1 MATNQYSHL
10 LSPGRIGPMEMRNRI
25 VLMAM
30 GVNFGEDDGVSG
42 DRIVAFHESH
52 ARGGAA
58 LIISGACGVMYPIG
72 QVQPW
77 QIGIS
82 DDRFI
87 PGMARLAEGAHRH
100 GAKFAVQL
108 HQGGLV
114 AGDDVR
120 AGRPQW
126 CPSIPD
132 PVQGD
137 FADGF
142 LPSELQA
149 FAGGGVPTYKVLT
162 KDDIRTLIEHYAA
175 AARRARQAG
184 ADAVE
189 LHAGHG
195 YILSEFLSP
204 KTNKRTDEYGG
215 SVENRSRLMLE
226 VLREVLREAGNQM
239 AVIVKLDS
247 REVGKEGGITL
258 EHAKVTAKLIEEAG
272 ATRSPSPPTTT
283 PASASCTRP
292 RTSRTSRIRTC
303 RGRRDQGS
311 GEDPDHHFGACRTGA
326 RGRRDSAGRLDYLG
340 MGRKLLADPD
350 CRASSARGGRQVRP
364 CIYCYTCVSAIY
376 TLRVHALCGESGSGV
391 RVSAC
396 KPAEAGAPQ
405 AGRRCRRWPRRH
417 GGSAPTGARRARSG
431 AVRAGDRLGGT
442 LRFASIAYQ
451 PNERLLDWLEVQLG
465 ASAVEVRLNTAATA
479 ELLKQWKADD
489 VVVATGAR
497 RSMPPIPGA
506 DLAHVYSGDD
516 MRRLVL
522 GESSQELERKT
533 SLFTRL
539 ATKAGAATGLTGNLE
554 FIRKATHAW
563 MPLGKSVAII
573 GGELVGLELA
583 EFLSERG
590 RTVHIVDESPRF
602 GAGLMLVRRM
612 RILAELREHGVG
624 LHAEAKDIRIEKG
637 RVGFTDKDGA
647 ARSVDAE
654 HVIVAKGASGDSRQ
668 ADAFRTAGLRVH
680 EVGDGTGVGYIEG
693 AIRGAHARGRCNQC
707 GPGRRCG
714 FLNAGSGCLGKRRH
728 PQFGPKP
735 RWCAYNSRRRIS
747 ARVCAR

>member
-42 DRIVAFHESH
+42 DRIVAFHEAH

-58 LIISGACGVMYPIG
+58 LIISGACGVMYPVG

-87 PGMARLAEGAHRH
+87 PGITRLAEGAHRH

-114 AGDDVR
+114 AGDDTR

-142 LPSELQA
+142 LLSELQA

-175 AARRARQAG
+175 ATRRARQAG

-195 YILSEFLSP
+195 YLLSEFLSP

-226 VLREVLREAGNQM
+226 VLREVLREAGSEM

-247 REVGKEGGITL
+247 REVGREGGITI
-258 EHAKVTAKLIEEAG
+258 EHAKVTARLIEEAG
-272 ATRSPSPPTTT
+272 AHAITVS
-283 PASASCTRP
+283 AYHNVGMGKLHSASNIPHEPNTNLP
-292 RTSRTSRIRTC
+292 FATAIKEVVKIPIITSGRVEPEHGDEEIR
-303 RGRRDQGS
+303 GGK
-311 GEDPDHHFGACRTGA
+311 F
-326 RGRRDSAGRLDYLG
+326 DYLG

-350 CRASSARGGRQVRP
+350 LPRKLGEGRVADVRP

-376 TLRVHALCGESGSGV
+376 TRERSRCAVNPEVGFEYQRANLPKPVRRKRVAVVGGG
-391 RVSAC
+391 
-396 KPAEAGAPQ
+396 PGGMEA
-405 AGRRCRRWPRRH
+405 
-417 GGSAPTGARRARSG
+417 ARRLALDGHEVVLFERG
-431 AVRAGDRLGGT
+431 ERLGGT
-442 LRFASIAYQ
+442 LRFASIAYR
-451 PNERLLDWLEVQLG
+451 PNERLLDWLEAQLG

-479 ELLKQWKADD
+479 DLLKQWKADD

-563 MPLGKSVAII
+563 MPLGKNVAII

-637 RVGFTDKDGA
+637 RVSFTDKDGA

-668 ADAFRTAGLRVH
+668 ADAFRAAGLRVH

-693 AIRGAHARGRCNQC
+693 AIRGAQRAVDAI
-707 GPGRRCG
+707 
-714 FLNAGSGCLGKRRH
+714 NADRAGAAAS
-728 PQFGPKP
+728 
-735 RWCAYNSRRRIS
+735 
-747 ARVCAR
+747 

>member
-1 MATNQYSHL
+1 MATLQYSHL
-10 LSPGRIGPMEMRNRI
+10 LSAGRIGPMELRNRI

-87 PGMARLAEGAHRH
+87 PGIARLAEGAHRH

-114 AGDDVR
+114 AGDDTR

-126 CPSIPD
+126 CPSEPL

-142 LPSELQA
+142 LLSELQA

-162 KDDIRTLIEHYAA
+162 KADIQTLIEHYAA
-175 AARRARQAG
+175 ATRRARQAG

-189 LHAGHG
+189 LHGGHG

-204 KTNKRTDEYGG
+204 KTNRRTDEYGG
-215 SVENRSRLMLE
+215 SVENRSRLLLE
-226 VLREVLREAGNQM
+226 VLREVLCEAGSDM

-247 REVGKEGGITL
+247 REVGREGGITI
-258 EHAKVTAKLIEEAG
+258 EHAKVTARLIEE
-272 ATRSPSPPTTT
+272 
-283 PASASCTRP
+283 
-292 RTSRTSRIRTC
+292 
-303 RGRRDQGS
+303 
-311 GEDPDHHFGACRTGA
+311 TGA
-326 RGRRDSAGRLDYLG
+326 HAITVSAYHNVAMGKLHSESNIPHIPNTNVPYAEAIKDVVSIPIITSGRVEPEDGDEDIRNGRFDYLG

-350 CRASSARGGRQVRP
+350 LPNKLKSGQVKDVRP

-376 TLRVHALCGESGSGV
+376 TRERTRCAVNPEVGFEFQRASLPKPVRRKRVAVVGGG
-391 RVSAC
+391 
-396 KPAEAGAPQ
+396 PGGMEA
-405 AGRRCRRWPRRH
+405 
-417 GGSAPTGARRARSG
+417 ARRLALDGHEVVLFER
-431 AVRAGDRLGGT
+431 GDRLGGT
-442 LRFASIAYQ
+442 LRFASIAY
-451 PNERLLDWLEVQLG
+451 PENERLLDWLIAQLD
-465 ASAVEVRLNTAATA
+465 ASSVEVRLDTAATVEA
-479 ELLKQWKADD
+479 LSQWKPDD
-489 VVVATGAR
+489 VVVATGAQR
-497 RSMPPIPGA
+497 NMPPIPGS
-506 DLAHVYSGDD
+506 DLSNVFSGDD

-522 GESSQELERKT
+522 GESSEALSRKT

-539 ATKAGAATGLTGNLE
+539 ATKAGAMTGITGNLE
-554 FIRKATHAW
+554 LVRKASRAW
-563 MPLGKSVAII
+563 MPLGKHVVII

-583 EFLSERG
+583 EFLEERG
-590 RTVHIVDESPRF
+590 REVHVIDEAPRF
-602 GAGLMLVRRM
+602 GAGLMLVRRL

-624 LHAEAKDIRIEKG
+624 LHAEAKDIRIESG
-637 RVGFTDKDGA
+637 QVCFTDKNGVAQKVKAD
-647 ARSVDAE
+647 

-668 ADAFRTAGLRVH
+668 ADAFRVAGMRVH
-680 EVGDGTGVGYIEG
+680 EIGDGAGITYIEG
-693 AIRGAHARGRCNQC
+693 AIRGAQRAVDAINADQEGLAAVAAR
-707 GPGRRCG
+707 
-714 FLNAGSGCLGKRRH
+714 
-728 PQFGPKP
+728 
-735 RWCAYNSRRRIS
+735 
-747 ARVCAR
+747 

>member
-42 DRIVAFHESH
+42 DRIVAFHEAH

-58 LIISGACGVMYPIG
+58 LIISGACGVMYPVG

-87 PGMARLAEGAHRH
+87 PGITRLAEGAHRH

-114 AGDDVR
+114 AGDDTR

-142 LPSELQA
+142 LLSELQA

-175 AARRARQAG
+175 ATRRARQAG

-195 YILSEFLSP
+195 YLLSEFLSP

-226 VLREVLREAGNQM
+226 VLREVLREAGSEM

-247 REVGKEGGITL
+247 REVGREGGITI
-258 EHAKVTAKLIEEAG
+258 EHAKVTARLIEEAG
-272 ATRSPSPPTTT
+272 AHAITVS
-283 PASASCTRP
+283 AYHNVGMGKLHSASNIPHEPNTNLP
-292 RTSRTSRIRTC
+292 FATAIKEVVKIPIITSGRVEPEHGDEEIR
-303 RGRRDQGS
+303 GGK
-311 GEDPDHHFGACRTGA
+311 F
-326 RGRRDSAGRLDYLG
+326 DYLG

-350 CRASSARGGRQVRP
+350 LPRKLGEGRVADVRP

-376 TLRVHALCGESGSGV
+376 TRERSRCAVNPEVGFEYQRANLPKPVRRKRVAVVGGG
-391 RVSAC
+391 
-396 KPAEAGAPQ
+396 PGGMEA
-405 AGRRCRRWPRRH
+405 
-417 GGSAPTGARRARSG
+417 ARRLVLDGHEVVLFERG
-431 AVRAGDRLGGT
+431 ERLGGT

-451 PNERLLDWLEVQLG
+451 PNERLLDWLEAQLG

-479 ELLKQWKADD
+479 DLLKQWKADD

-563 MPLGKSVAII
+563 MPLGKNVAII

-637 RVGFTDKDGA
+637 RVSFTDKDGA

-668 ADAFRTAGLRVH
+668 ADAFRAAGLRVH

-693 AIRGAHARGRCNQC
+693 AIRGAQRAVDAI
-707 GPGRRCG
+707 
-714 FLNAGSGCLGKRRH
+714 NADRAGAAAS
-728 PQFGPKP
+728 
-735 RWCAYNSRRRIS
+735 
-747 ARVCAR
+747 

>member
-42 DRIVAFHESH
+42 DRIVAFHEAH

-58 LIISGACGVMYPIG
+58 LIISGACGVMYPVG

-87 PGMARLAEGAHRH
+87 PGITRLAEGAHRH

-114 AGDDVR
+114 AGDDTR

-142 LPSELQA
+142 LLSELQA
-149 FAGGGVPTYKVLT
+149 FAGGGVPTYRVLT

-175 AARRARQAG
+175 ATRRARQAG

-226 VLREVLREAGNQM
+226 VLREVLREAGSEM

-247 REVGKEGGITL
+247 REVGREGGITI
-258 EHAKVTAKLIEEAG
+258 EHAKVTARLIEEAG
-272 ATRSPSPPTTT
+272 AHAITVS
-283 PASASCTRP
+283 AYHNVGMGKLHSASNIPHEPNTNLP
-292 RTSRTSRIRTC
+292 FATAIKEVVKIPIITSGRVEPEHGDEEIR
-303 RGRRDQGS
+303 GGK
-311 GEDPDHHFGACRTGA
+311 F
-326 RGRRDSAGRLDYLG
+326 DYLG

-350 CRASSARGGRQVRP
+350 LPRKLGEGRVADVRP

-376 TLRVHALCGESGSGV
+376 TRERSRCAVNPEVGFEYQRANLPKPVRRKRVAVVGGG
-391 RVSAC
+391 
-396 KPAEAGAPQ
+396 PGGMEA
-405 AGRRCRRWPRRH
+405 
-417 GGSAPTGARRARSG
+417 ARRLALDGHEVVLFERG
-431 AVRAGDRLGGT
+431 ERLGGT

-451 PNERLLDWLEVQLG
+451 PNERLLDWLEAQLG

-479 ELLKQWKADD
+479 DLLKQWKADD

-563 MPLGKSVAII
+563 MPLGKNVAII

-637 RVGFTDKDGA
+637 RVSFTDKDGA

-668 ADAFRTAGLRVH
+668 ADAFRAAGLRVH

-693 AIRGAHARGRCNQC
+693 AIRGAQRAVDAI
-707 GPGRRCG
+707 
-714 FLNAGSGCLGKRRH
+714 NADRAGAAAS
-728 PQFGPKP
+728 
-735 RWCAYNSRRRIS
+735 
-747 ARVCAR
+747 

>member
-42 DRIVAFHESH
+42 DRIVAFHEAH

-58 LIISGACGVMYPIG
+58 LIISGACGVMYPVG

-87 PGMARLAEGAHRH
+87 PGITRLAEGAHRH

-114 AGDDVR
+114 AGDDTR

-142 LPSELQA
+142 LLSELQA

-175 AARRARQAG
+175 ATRRARQAG

-195 YILSEFLSP
+195 YLLSEFLSP

-226 VLREVLREAGNQM
+226 VLREVLREAGSEM

-247 REVGKEGGITL
+247 REVGREGGITI
-258 EHAKVTAKLIEEAG
+258 EHAKVTARLIEEAG
-272 ATRSPSPPTTT
+272 AHAITVS
-283 PASASCTRP
+283 AYHNVGMGKLHSASNIPHEPNTNLP
-292 RTSRTSRIRTC
+292 FATAIKEVVKIPIITSGRVEPEHGDEEIR
-303 RGRRDQGS
+303 GGK
-311 GEDPDHHFGACRTGA
+311 F
-326 RGRRDSAGRLDYLG
+326 DYLG

-350 CRASSARGGRQVRP
+350 LPRKLGEGRVADVRP

-376 TLRVHALCGESGSGV
+376 TRERSRCAVNPEVGFEYQRANLPKPVRRKRVAVVGGG
-391 RVSAC
+391 
-396 KPAEAGAPQ
+396 PGGMEA
-405 AGRRCRRWPRRH
+405 
-417 GGSAPTGARRARSG
+417 ARRLALDGHEVVLFERG
-431 AVRAGDRLGGT
+431 ERLGGT

-451 PNERLLDWLEVQLG
+451 PNERLLDWLEAQLG

-479 ELLKQWKADD
+479 DLLKQWKADD

-563 MPLGKSVAII
+563 MPLGKNVAII

-637 RVGFTDKDGA
+637 RVSFTDKDGA

-668 ADAFRTAGLRVH
+668 ADAFRAAGLRVH

-693 AIRGAHARGRCNQC
+693 AIRGAQRAVDAI
-707 GPGRRCG
+707 
-714 FLNAGSGCLGKRRH
+714 NADRAGAAAS
-728 PQFGPKP
+728 
-735 RWCAYNSRRRIS
+735 
-747 ARVCAR
+747 

>member
-42 DRIVAFHESH
+42 DRIVAFHEAH

-58 LIISGACGVMYPIG
+58 LIISGACVVMYPVG

-87 PGMARLAEGAHRH
+87 PGITRLAEGAHRH

-114 AGDDVR
+114 AGDDTR

-142 LPSELQA
+142 LLSELQA
-149 FAGGGVPTYKVLT
+149 FAGGGVPTYRVLT

-175 AARRARQAG
+175 ATRRARQAG

-195 YILSEFLSP
+195 YLLSEFLSP

-226 VLREVLREAGNQM
+226 VLREVLREAGSEM

-247 REVGKEGGITL
+247 REVGREGGITI
-258 EHAKVTAKLIEEAG
+258 EHAKVTARLIEEAG
-272 ATRSPSPPTTT
+272 AHAITVS
-283 PASASCTRP
+283 AYHNVGMGKLHSASNIPHEPNTNLP
-292 RTSRTSRIRTC
+292 FATAIKEVVKIPIITSGRVEPEHGDEEIR
-303 RGRRDQGS
+303 GGK
-311 GEDPDHHFGACRTGA
+311 F
-326 RGRRDSAGRLDYLG
+326 DYLG

-350 CRASSARGGRQVRP
+350 LPRKLGEGRVADVRP

-376 TLRVHALCGESGSGV
+376 TRERSRCAVNPEVGFEYQRANLPKPVRRKRVAVVGGG
-391 RVSAC
+391 
-396 KPAEAGAPQ
+396 PGGMEA
-405 AGRRCRRWPRRH
+405 
-417 GGSAPTGARRARSG
+417 ARRLALDGHEVVLFERG
-431 AVRAGDRLGGT
+431 ERLGGT

-451 PNERLLDWLEVQLG
+451 PNERLLDWLEAQLE

-479 ELLKQWKADD
+479 DLLKQWKADD

-563 MPLGKSVAII
+563 MPLGKNVAII

-590 RTVHIVDESPRF
+590 RTVHIVDESSRF

-637 RVGFTDKDGA
+637 RVSFTDKDGA

-668 ADAFRTAGLRVH
+668 ADAFRAAGLRVH

-693 AIRGAHARGRCNQC
+693 AIRGAQRAVDAI
-707 GPGRRCG
+707 
-714 FLNAGSGCLGKRRH
+714 NADRAGAAAS
-728 PQFGPKP
+728 
-735 RWCAYNSRRRIS
+735 
-747 ARVCAR
+747 